1 MHEWRAR
8 AGSWT
13 IRAPRADA
21 GYSLVL
27 VSPTNSL
34 AWGLWPEPRT
44 VATSTSYS
52 IACNAKLPRA
62 AIGIDLELKGA
73 RDEADR

>member
-1 MHEWRAR
+1 MKSVLREWRAW

-27 VSPTNSL
+27 VSPSNSL

-44 VATSTSYS
+44 VAMSTSYS

-62 AIGIDLELKGA
+62 AIVIDL
-73 RDEADR
+73 D